1 MGEGAPGIDQRMRGE
16 WELDGQDG
24 RASQTSS
31 HPAESNHP
39 ATHPRTLVAHLTK
52 VTYHHPIQDLDEGAF
67 DCGNECLIQSR
78 EEAEAIDSRFGIHFY
93 PGRYTPAVGCII
105 PDYRQ
110 GDILDYLPPQKTAG
124 GGIVILE
131 EPEHLNWHRVG
142 GRWSDHFSH
151 VAGVA
156 HTNYRA
162 YAREHPQ
169 LPLVKDQLLRI
180 FSVSYDRARVGR
192 GRGRGGVLSGPWAG
206 RGSGR
211 GRG

>member
-1 MGEGAPGIDQRMRGE
+1 MTPRVSYSCLDAPNTLRDTNSRRR
-16 WELDGQDG
+16 L
-24 RASQTSS
+24 SYTLF
-31 HPAESNHP
+31 
-39 ATHPRTLVAHLTK
+39 THQPPSTI
-52 VTYHHPIQDLDEGAF
+52 HHP
-67 DCGNECLIQSR
+67 
-78 EEAEAIDSRFGIHFY
+78 
-93 PGRYTPAVGCII
+93 
-105 PDYRQ
+105 Q

-180 FSVSYDRARVGR
+180 FSVSYS
-192 GRGRGGVLSGPWAG
+192 VLYELQCVV
-206 RGSGR
+206 
-211 GRG
+211 